1 MILGINLGPIVLPEV
16 DNFFLLGGHLFF
28 EWIFIS
34 FFRKRLEKRYTF
46 V

>member
-16 DNFFLLGGHLFF
+16 DNFSIRWTFVF

-34 FFRKRLEKRYTF
+34 FSEKTGKRYTF